1 MDLQDKLRNLENATR
16 LDRIT
21 AERNDAALRFFL
33 ILININ
39 ITIY

>member
-1 MDLQDKLRNLENATR
+1 MDLQDKLRNLENAARQDR
-16 LDRIT
+16 LT

-39 ITIY
+39 FIIY